1 MKAIIL
7 AAGKSSRL
15 YPTTISKPKCLL
27 ELYDGVSI
35 IDLQIKLLKQ
45 LAISDILVVTGYKS
59 QVVMKHLSNQ
69 VRFSNY
75 KNFDST
81 NNLFTLNHIKKELND
96 DLLILFSDVIIE
108 KKLLKNCIDSPDD
121 FNLIIDTNNVFEHT
135 MRVKV
140 LGNSIID
147 IGSHIDPQ
155 EGDGNFIG
163 IAKISKEGSVILK
176 EKVEELCLTDA
187 YVQDYYTLAFSKFVD
202 DSIPVNYT
210 SNENKYYWKEIDYLK
225 DYEQAKKDIMN
236 FKENF

>member
-108 KKLLKNCIDSPDD
+108 K
-121 FNLIIDTNNVFEHT
+121 
-135 MRVKV
+135 
-140 LGNSIID
+140 
-147 IGSHIDPQ
+147 
-155 EGDGNFIG
+155 
-163 IAKISKEGSVILK
+163 
-176 EKVEELCLTDA
+176 
-187 YVQDYYTLAFSKFVD
+187 
-202 DSIPVNYT
+202 NY
-210 SNENKYYWKEIDYLK
+210 
-225 DYEQAKKDIMN
+225 
-236 FKENF
+236 